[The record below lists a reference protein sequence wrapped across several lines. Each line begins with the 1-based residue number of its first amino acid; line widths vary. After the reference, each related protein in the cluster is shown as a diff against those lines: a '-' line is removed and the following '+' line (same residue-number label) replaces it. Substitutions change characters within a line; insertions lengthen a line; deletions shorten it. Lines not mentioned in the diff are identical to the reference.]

1 MIIMIMVECIE
12 LFLSVSVTLHVIKVD
27 PYLRDVQL
35 ISVQFSFIIEISYLQ
50 FNMQKLNNSTL
61 HKLTKLKLTQ
71 FYIN

>member
-35 ISVQFSFIIEISYLQ
+35 ISVQFSSV
-50 FNMQKLNNSTL
+50 S
-61 HKLTKLKLTQ
+61 
-71 FYIN
+71 